1 MKPLDLFF
9 EEFFFNYTDLEY
21 TLNNLLADF
30 SEEDLSNLSSD
41 IVDWNDYAPSLLV
54 DIVTLAIR
62 NKYFKGEHGGMLDID
77 LEDLYNG
84 SARIRFSHSKVSS
97 KYRSDIP
104 KLIKEIQSAFPEN
117 VSVECKCIDL

>member
-41 IVDWNDYAPSLLV
+41 IVDWNDYAPSLLI

-77 LEDLYNG
+77 LEGLYEG
-84 SARIRFSHSKVSS
+84 SVRIRFSHSKISPEYSYNVS
-97 KYRSDIP
+97 
-104 KLIKEIQSAFPEN
+104 KLIKEIQSTFPEN